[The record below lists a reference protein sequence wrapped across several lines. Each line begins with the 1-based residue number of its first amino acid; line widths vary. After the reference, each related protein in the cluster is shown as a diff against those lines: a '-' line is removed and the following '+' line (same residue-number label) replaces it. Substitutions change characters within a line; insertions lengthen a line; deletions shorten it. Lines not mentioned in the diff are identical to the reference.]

1 MTTTDLSLVDSRAA
15 DDQQDHPE
23 SLAHHFHTMR
33 QQYEASKLGMWL
45 FLATEVLLFGG
56 LFCAYAVYRG
66 SHSDVFAWGSQ
77 FLDVR
82 LGTINTVVL
91 ILSSVSMAIA
101 VTAVQRG
108 RRWPVIVAL
117 GITFLCGVIF
127 MAIKSVE
134 YQHKFHENLVWG
146 MGFYE
151 PVPGAEDD
159 TGTALAAGPI
169 VGDPVK
175 GQQRWNATCRS
186 CHGLAGEGIAGQGKD
201 IRTSDFI
208 YDRDDAGLVAFVKV
222 GRRPDDPLNTTGIQ
236 MPPRGGNPMLKDPD
250 LYNIIA
256 YLRTFMV
263 PDEDEDRVAAEP
275 EGAAARDDAPQDD
288 APQDAAPE
296 PAVAAVADPAPL
308 EGEFWIPKSSI
319 PDPPAGPPG
328 VDRVYLDNYV
338 GRFGENRTGPAEAV
352 VDPAEDRPA
361 NAHVFF
367 GLYFLMTGLHAF
379 HVLVGLGVIAW
390 LILRTVFGEFGSGYF
405 TPIDLGGLY
414 WHIVDFI
421 WIFLFPLFYLI

>member
-1 MTTTDLSLVDSRAA
+1 MTTTNLTVADHRASY
-15 DDQQDHPE
+15 DEHDHPE
-23 SLAHHFHTMR
+23 SLAFHFDTMK
-33 QQYEASKLGMWL
+33 QQYEAGKLGMWL

-66 SHSDVFAWGSQ
+66 NHAGLFAWGSQ
-77 FLDVR
+77 FLDVK
-82 LGTINTVVL
+82 LGTVNTVVL
-91 ILSSVSMAIA
+91 IVSSVTMAIA

-117 GITFLCGVIF
+117 GITFLCGVVF

-134 YQHKFHENLVWG
+134 YEHKFHEHLVWG

-151 PVPGAEDD
+151 PVPGAEDT
-159 TGTALAAGPI
+159 TGTVLAAGPI

-175 GQQRWNATCRS
+175 GQLRWNATCRA

-208 YDRDDAGLVAFVKV
+208 YARDDAELVAFVKV
-222 GRRPDDPLNTTGIQ
+222 GRVATDPLNTTGIN

-250 LYNIIA
+250 LYNIVA

-263 PDEDEDRVAAEP
+263 PTDDDETGVTEQENTP
-275 EGAAARDDAPQDD
+275 TENAP
-288 APQDAAPE
+288 PGDAAPA
-296 PAVAAVADPAPL
+296 PAVAAAVAVAPP
-308 EGEFWIPKSSI
+308 EEEFWIPKSTI

-328 VDRVYLDNYV
+328 VDAAYLDNFV
-338 GRFGENRTGPAEAV
+338 GRFGEYRARPPAADTDPGENRP
-352 VDPAEDRPA
+352 D

-367 GLYFLMTGLHAF
+367 GLYFLMTGLHAL
-379 HVLVGLGVIAW
+379 HVLVGLAVIAW

-405 TPIDLGGLY
+405 TPIELGGLY